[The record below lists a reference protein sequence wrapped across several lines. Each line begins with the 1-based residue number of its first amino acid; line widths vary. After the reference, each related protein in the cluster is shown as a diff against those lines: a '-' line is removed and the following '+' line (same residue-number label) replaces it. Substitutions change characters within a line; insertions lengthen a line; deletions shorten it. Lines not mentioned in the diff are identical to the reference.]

1 MKNILILFAVL
12 AMWTGA
18 CNSSR
23 ESLPV
28 DAAYYGEPFRPQ
40 VHFSPEKGWMND
52 PNGMVYYNGEYHL
65 FYQYYPDSTVW
76 GPMHWGHAV
85 STDLMHW
92 QHLPVALYPDSLGY
106 IFSGSA
112 VMDLNNT
119 SGFGEPGKPAMV
131 AIYTYHDPK
140 IYAKGDKNGQS
151 QAIAYSTD
159 KGRTWTKYPGNPVLP
174 NPGVPDF
181 RDPKVSWNETAK
193 KWIMVL
199 AVGDH
204 VNFYSSPDLKNWKP
218 ESEFGKHVG
227 AHGGV
232 WECPDLFELPV
243 TGTTGEKKWVLIVNI
258 NPGGPQGGSGTQYFV
273 GNFDGHRFIWE
284 ESAIKWIDY
293 GSDNYAG
300 VTWSNVSG
308 RTLYLGW
315 MSNWAYAQKVPTHPW
330 RSAMTNPRELSLVK
344 TGDGYRVQS
353 VCVPELQQI
362 ATLVASREN
371 VDLDSAGIVLNLQES
386 ELYVSTIDLSLIRR
400 NAGGV
405 TVVLENGKGQHIS
418 VGYDALQGR
427 LFVDRTRAG
436 QSSFD
441 STFARIHTMEVPK
454 SADQVEMQLVVD
466 KSAVEVYFN
475 KGRGV
480 MTDLCFPDAGWN
492 TLRVSTPSGKA
503 GLSLQVKSLKSVWT
517 AQVP

>member
-1 MKNILILFAVL
+1 MKTSLTLFTALVL
-12 AMWTGA
+12 LAGA
-18 CNSSR
+18 CKSGR
-23 ESLPV
+23 ETLP
-28 DAAYYGEPFRPQ
+28 AATDYYGEPFRPQ

-52 PNGMVYYNGEYHL
+52 PNGMVYYDGEYHL

-92 QHLPVALYPDSLGY
+92 QHLPVALAPDSLGY

-131 AIYTYHDPK
+131 AIFTYHDPVAAERRE
-140 IYAKGDKNGQS
+140 IWQT

-159 KGRTWTKYPGNPVLP
+159 KGRTWTKYAGNPVLP

-181 RDPKVSWNETAK
+181 RDPKVSWNEAAK

-204 VNFYSSPDLKNWKP
+204 VNFYSSPDLKNWKA
-218 ESEFGKHVG
+218 ESEFGKNAG

-232 WECPDLFELPV
+232 WECPDLLELPV
-243 TGTTGEKKWVLIVNI
+243 ADASGEKKWVLIVNI

-273 GNFDGHRFIWE
+273 GNFDGHKFNWE

-308 RTLYLGW
+308 RVLYLGW

-344 TGDGYRVQS
+344 TDDGYRVQS
-353 VCVPELQQI
+353 VCVPEIQKI

-371 VDLDSAGIVLNLQES
+371 VDLDSAGIVLNLQEQ
-386 ELYVSTIDLSLIRR
+386 ELYVSAIDLTASLR

-405 TVVLENGKGQHIS
+405 TIALENGKGQQL
-418 VGYDALQGR
+418 VAGYDALQGK
-427 LFVDRTRAG
+427 LFIDRTKAG
-436 QSSFD
+436 LSDFD
-441 STFARIHTMEVPK
+441 STFARIHSMDVPK
-454 SADQVEMQLVVD
+454 LVDQVELQLIVD
-466 KSAVEVYFN
+466 KSSVEVYFN

-492 TLRVSTPSGKA
+492 TLRFSTPAGKA
-503 GLSLQVKSLKSVWT
+503 GISLQVKSLKPVW
-517 AQVP
+517 AAPVP